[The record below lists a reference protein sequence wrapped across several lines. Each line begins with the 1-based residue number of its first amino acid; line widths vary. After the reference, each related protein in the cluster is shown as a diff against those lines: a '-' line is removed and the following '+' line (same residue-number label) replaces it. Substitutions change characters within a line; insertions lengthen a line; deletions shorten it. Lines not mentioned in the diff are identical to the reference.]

1 MAKSWKVRSPDK
13 KQIEELSRSAGISRL
28 LAWLLLNRGITT
40 AEQARKF
47 LNPKLEDMLAEIDA
61 PAGGAQFAAAASLLA
76 QAVSSKKKFGI
87 HGDYDVDGITATALV
102 KDFFNALGLPIFHYL
117 PHRLED
123 GYGLSE
129 SGVQELAE
137 KGVNF
142 LIAVD
147 CGISDR
153 DAVQKAKDLGMQVL
167 VIDHH
172 RPPREIP
179 PADLIIDP
187 HLNDADSSLKDLC
200 SAGLVFFLLL
210 VLRRLLREQ
219 GFFQKTP
226 EPNLKRSLDL
236 VALGTVA
243 DVSPA
248 TGLNRV
254 LLTHGLKEVAET
266 SRFGLRVLKKR
277 AGCDER
283 EIGYGQVAFLLAPRL
298 NAAGRIDEP
307 DPGFELLVTSDAK
320 QANQLADEL
329 EKRNSLRQQLEEK
342 IMEVA
347 VRQVESAPDFQ
358 KRKSIVAFGKDW
370 HPGVLGIVAQR
381 LREKYFRPAL
391 AISLS
396 ESMGR
401 GSGRS
406 VNGLDLYQALFRC
419 REFLVEFGGHR
430 LAAGL
435 SLKQENLELFRQAF
449 EKAVQELAEKDAFEQ
464 VLVCDAEL
472 PLFMVS
478 SELADELDKLK
489 PFGPQNYEPLLWAKS
504 VLVLDCQLKKEKHL
518 WLLLRERE
526 TTLQAMFFRAG
537 IEPLKPGSLI
547 DLAYTI
553 ERRTWN
559 NKTELRLLIR
569 DLKQLK

>member
-1 MAKSWKVRSPDK
+1 MAKSWKVQAPDK
-13 KQIEELSRSAGISRL
+13 KQIDELSRSAGISPL
-28 LAWLLLNRGITT
+28 LAWLLLNRGI
-40 AEQARKF
+40 AAPEQVQKF
-47 LNPKLEDMLAEIDA
+47 LEPRLEDLLEEMDA
-61 PAGGAQFAAAASLLA
+61 QSFAAAASLLA
-76 QAVSSKKKFGI
+76 QAISSKTKFAV
-87 HGDYDVDGITATALV
+87 HGDYDVDGITAAALV
-102 KDFFNALGLPIFHYL
+102 VDFFSALGLPIEHYL

-129 SGVQELAE
+129 SGIAGLAQ

-142 LIAVD
+142 LLAVD
-147 CGISDR
+147 CGISDHA
-153 DAVQKAKDLGMQVL
+153 AVQKAKDLGMKVM

-172 RPPREIP
+172 LPPRQLP
-179 PADLIIDP
+179 PADLILDP
-187 HLNDADSSLKDLC
+187 HLTDQNSSLKDLC

-210 VLRRLLREQ
+210 VLRRILREQ
-219 GFFQKTP
+219 GFFAKTP

-243 DVSPA
+243 DVAPA

-254 LLTHGLKEVAET
+254 LLAHGLKELART

-307 DPGFELLVTSDAK
+307 EPGFELLLTQDPK

-329 EKRNSLRQQLEEK
+329 ERRNSLRQRLEEK
-342 IMEVA
+342 IMEDA
-347 VRQVESAPDFQ
+347 VRQLESSPDF
-358 KRKSIVAFGKDW
+358 KSRKSIVVAGQDW

-381 LREKYFRPAL
+381 LREKYFRPSL

-396 ESMGR
+396 GGMGR

-406 VNGLDLYQALFRC
+406 VNGLDLYQALFSC
-419 REFLVEFGGHR
+419 RELLVEFGGHR

-435 SLKQENLELFRQAF
+435 SLKQENLEPLQQAF
-449 EKAVQELAEKDAFEQ
+449 EKAVIELAEKDAFQ
-464 VLVCDAEL
+464 PVLLCDAEL

-478 SELADELDKLK
+478 PELADQLDMLK
-489 PFGPQNYEPLLWAKS
+489 PFGPGNPEPLLVAKS

-537 IEPLKPGSLI
+537 IQPLKPGSLI
-547 DLAYTI
+547 DLAYNI

-559 NKTELRLLIR
+559 NKTELRLIIR
-569 DLKQLK
+569 DLIQLS